1 MSDIT
6 ITGISNALGADLMTG
21 DADQWQDVEQKL
33 TELLPGVDS
42 QTLSSAIANY
52 IEAHP
57 TATPGEV
64 LEAVVSQLNPAV
76 ASEQVAAL
84 RTEWEQFAATT
95 TLDAASLLEVM
106 KTPAAGAPTI
116 ESVRDIMAMLV
127 LLMIEIMGEES
138 ASQLMEGFAQRD
150 EIMALA
156 KEKAAEMRTMA
167 WTQLALGLT
176 SAAISIAGGLMGMG
190 FKDSS
195 QAMLWSQV
203 VAGSAKLFDSA
214 SQFAASM
221 IQANIAEIEGQSQ
234 VAQVRKET
242 AQKLE
247 DLARD
252 MIRAFM
258 EIYNSLLQ
266 QQYQTMSKLSNV

>member
-6 ITGISNALGADLMTG
+6 ISGISTALGANLLSG
-21 DADQWQDVEQKL
+21 DAKEWQDVEQKL
-33 TELLPGVDS
+33 TALLPGIDT
-42 QTLSSAIANY
+42 QTLSAAITDY

-57 TATPGEV
+57 SATPGEV
-64 LEAVVSQLNPAV
+64 LEAVVNQLNPGLA
-76 ASEQVAAL
+76 ADQVAAL

-95 TLDAASLLEVM
+95 TLDAASLLAVM
-106 KTPAAGAPTI
+106 KTPEEVVTPQ
-116 ESVRDIMAMLV
+116 SVRDLMAML
-127 LLMIEIMGEES
+127 LMLMIEVMGEES

-156 KEKAAEMRTMA
+156 KEKAAEMRAMA

-176 SAAISIAGGLMGMG
+176 SAAISIVGGLAGMG

-195 QAMLWSQV
+195 KAMLWSQV
-203 VAGSAKLFDSA
+203 VAGSAKLFDTA
-214 SQFAASM
+214 SQFATSM
-221 IQANIAEIEGQSQ
+221 IQANIAEIEGKSQ
-234 VAQVRKET
+234 VAQIRKET

-252 MIRAFM
+252 LVRTFM

>member
-64 LEAVVSQLNPAV
+64 LEAVVRQLNPAV

-116 ESVRDIMAMLV
+116 ESMRDIMAMLV

-266 QQYQTMSKLSNV
+266 QQYQTMSKLSSV

>member
-6 ITGISNALGADLMTG
+6 ISGISTALGANLMSG
-21 DADQWQDVEQKL
+21 DEKEWQDVEQKL
-33 TELLPGVDS
+33 TALLPGIDT
-42 QTLSSAIANY
+42 QTLSAAITDY

-57 TATPGEV
+57 SATPGEV
-64 LEAVVSQLNPAV
+64 LEAVVNQLNPGLAT
-76 ASEQVAAL
+76 EQVAAL

-95 TLDAASLLEVM
+95 SLDAASLLAVM
-106 KTPAAGAPTI
+106 KTPEETGPTI
-116 ESVRDIMAMLV
+116 QSMRDIMAML
-127 LLMIEIMGEES
+127 LMLMIEIMGEES

-156 KEKAAEMRTMA
+156 KEKAAEMRAMA
-167 WTQLALGLT
+167 WVQLAMGLT
-176 SAAISIAGGLMGMG
+176 SAAISIVGGLAGMG
-190 FKDSS
+190 IKDSS
-195 QAMLWSQV
+195 KAMLWSQV
-203 VAGSAKLFDSA
+203 VSGSAKLFDTA
-214 SQFAASM
+214 SQFATSM
-221 IQANIAEIEGQSQ
+221 IQANIAEIEGKSQ

-252 MIRAFM
+252 LIRTFM
-258 EIYNSLLQ
+258 ELYNSLLQ

>member
-266 QQYQTMSKLSNV
+266 QQYQTMSKLSSV